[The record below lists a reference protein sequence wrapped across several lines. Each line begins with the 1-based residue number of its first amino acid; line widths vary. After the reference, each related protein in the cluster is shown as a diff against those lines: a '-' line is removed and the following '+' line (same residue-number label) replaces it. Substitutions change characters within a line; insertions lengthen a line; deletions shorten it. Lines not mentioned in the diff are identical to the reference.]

1 MTDELLIK
9 FLLNETDERES
20 ITVQNWL
27 DAAPANKTYF
37 LQFEKIWTSSKALSS
52 QSQVNENE
60 AWVRFKHKA
69 DSKSQAPITQKLRP
83 KYSWLKIAAM
93 LVLVAAGWSLY
104 SILSPVSY
112 IDFTAGNAVTTKVLP
127 DGSALTLNKNAKIS
141 YANNFQNN
149 RSIHLEKGEVFFNV
163 VHDESRPF
171 VIDVDQISILVVGT
185 SFNIKHLKSQ
195 TEVIVETGIV
205 KVSLGNDHIN
215 LQKGEKAI
223 IKNYADKLIKEP
235 STDQLYNY
243 YRSKE
248 FNANNTPLWKMVEL
262 LNEAYDANI
271 ILNDPAISNLTLNT
285 TLKTTASLDDNLDII
300 CKTLDLTIQ
309 RNENQILLSKNQ

>member
-9 FLLNETDERES
+9 FLLNETDEREG

-27 DAAPANKTYF
+27 DAAPDNKTHF
-37 LQFEKIWTSSKALSS
+37 LQLEKIWINSKALSG

-60 AWVRFKHKA
+60 AWLRFKHKA
-69 DSKSQAPITQKLRP
+69 DSKTHAPITQKLRP
-83 KYSWLKIAAM
+83 NYSWLKIAAM

-104 SILSPVSY
+104 TIFSPVSY
-112 IDFTAGNAVTTKVLP
+112 IDFTAGNTVATKVLP
-127 DGSALTLNKNAKIS
+127 DGSALILNKNAKIS
-141 YANNFQNN
+141 YANNFENN

-163 VHDESRPF
+163 VHDQSRPF
-171 VIDVDQISILVVGT
+171 VIDVDKISVLVVGT

-215 LQKGEKAI
+215 LLKGEKAI
-223 IKNYADKLIKEP
+223 IKNYADKLTKVP
-235 STDQLYNY
+235 NTDQLYNY

-248 FNANNTPLWKMVEL
+248 FIANNTPLWKMVEL
-262 LNEAYDANI
+262 LNEEYDANI
-271 ILNDPAISNLTLNT
+271 IINDPAINNLTLNT

-300 CKTLDLTIQ
+300 CKTLDITIQ
-309 RNENQILLSKNQ
+309 CNENQILLSKHQ